1 MFLHMMMWN
10 TDSIRGK
17 LKKQKNKKESGER
30 VEKEV
35 VVFPICSHFSV
46 TPHVYCIGK
55 MHQKATIIHAN
66 KRWREREREWRREEG
81 GGMG

>member
-1 MFLHMMMWN
+1 MMMWN

-17 LKKQKNKKESGER
+17 LKKQKRKGAGR

-46 TPHVYCIGK
+46 TPHVNCVGR
-55 MHQKATIIHAN
+55 MHQRATIEHAD
-66 KRWREREREWRREEG
+66 KGWRYREWRREEG